1 MEFRPTG
8 LYAELNVPL
17 TPSNEPR
24 AKSEVAEAPAA

>member
-8 LYAELNVPL
+8 LYVELNVPL

-24 AKSEVAEAPAA
+24 AKSEAAPVPVA